1 MSSFGKKTN
10 VLTGRDT
17 IAFWQFPGKVHL
29 FRHCQTMG
37 ETMRASRLF
46 VQTLKEVP
54 KEAQIASHILL
65 YRAGMIQKLASGIYN
80 YLPLALRSLRK
91 IERIIREELDKRGCQ
106 EVLMPVVQP
115 AELWQES
122 GRWGYYGPELLRF
135 KDRKGGDFCLGP
147 THEEVI
153 TDMVRR
159 TLRSYKQLPW
169 NLYQIQTKFRDEIR
183 PRFGLMRGREFTMK
197 DGYSF
202 DVDEETALK
211 TYRLMYEAYSA
222 IFTRCGLK
230 FKAVDAATGAI
241 GGDKSHEFQ
250 VLAASGEDLIL
261 SCSKCDYAAN
271 EEKARTKRVE
281 TTPDP
286 AQFKPLEMVHTPDK
300 KSVEEVATFLGLPV
314 TQFIKSMLYVVD
326 NERVLIMVRGDREV
340 NEAKIQAHLHADK
353 VELAPDP
360 VVEEVTGAAAGFA
373 GPLGLKKKV
382 RIIADFTVS
391 GILNGVT
398 GACKSDYHVVNIN
411 IGRDFTPDFIGDFIK
426 VKAGEPCPLCEGT
439 LEEFRGIEVGQI
451 FFLGTKY
458 SEKMNCCFIDA
469 EGKERAAVM
478 GCYGIGV
485 GRTMAA
491 AIEQNHDEHGIIWPM
506 AIAPFET
513 VVLPLQMNK
522 TEVVTAGED
531 LYAALSDAGI
541 ETLLDDRDERAGFKF
556 NDADLIG
563 YPVQV
568 IIGGKLLEKGLVEVK
583 TRRTGEKR
591 EMSPAEVVTFVT
603 EFKKKE
609 LASSQGT

>member
-1 MSSFGKKTN
+1 
-10 VLTGRDT
+10 
-17 IAFWQFPGKVHL
+17 
-29 FRHCQTMG
+29 
-37 ETMRASRLF
+37 MRATQLF

-54 KEAQIASHILL
+54 KEAQVASHILL

-91 IERIIREELDKRGCQ
+91 IENILREELNKRGCQ
-106 EVLMPVVQP
+106 EALMPVVQP

-159 TLRSYKQLPW
+159 NLRSYKQLPW

-202 DVDEETALK
+202 DVDDEAALK
-211 TYRLMYEAYSA
+211 TYKLMYEAYTA

-241 GGDKSHEFQ
+241 GGDQSHEFQ
-250 VLAASGEDLIL
+250 VLADSGEDMIL

-271 EEKARTKRVE
+271 EEKARTKIGE
-281 TTPDP
+281 TKVDP
-286 AQFKPLEMVHTPDK
+286 AQFKAPETILTPDK
-300 KSVEEVATFLGLPV
+300 KSVEEVAAFLKLPV
-314 TQFIKSMLYVVD
+314 ERFIKSMIYLVD
-326 NERVLIMVRGDREV
+326 DEPVLVMVRGDREV
-340 NEAKIQAHLHADK
+340 NEAKIQAHLHANK
-353 VELAPDP
+353 VELAPDA
-360 VVEEVTGAAAGFA
+360 VIEAVTGAAVGFA
-373 GPLGLKKKV
+373 GPVGLKKKIKMV
-382 RIIADFTVS
+382 ADHAVA
-391 GILNGVT
+391 GILNAAT
-398 GACKSDYHVVNIN
+398 GACRTDHHIVNIN
-411 IGRDFTPDFIGDFIK
+411 CGRDFTPDLVGDFIK
-426 VKAGEPCPLCEGT
+426 TRKGEACPKCDGV
-439 LEEFRGIEVGQI
+439 LEEFRGIEVGQV

-458 SEKMNCCFIDA
+458 SVKMHCNFIDA
-469 EGKERAAVM
+469 AGAEKPAVM

-485 GRTMAA
+485 GRTMSA

-506 AIAPFET
+506 AIAPYEA

-522 TEVVTAGED
+522 EEVVTAGET
-531 LYAALSDAGI
+531 LYADLQAAGV
-541 ETLLDDRDERAGFKF
+541 ETVIDDRDERAGFKF

-568 IIGGKLLEKGLVEVK
+568 IIGGKSLEKGVVEVK
-583 TRRTGEKR
+583 IRKTGEKK
-591 EMSPAEVVTFVT
+591 EMPLAGVVPFIAG
-603 EFKKKE
+603 FKKAE
-609 LASSQGT
+609 LSAK

>member
-1 MSSFGKKTN
+1 
-10 VLTGRDT
+10 
-17 IAFWQFPGKVHL
+17 
-29 FRHCQTMG
+29 
-37 ETMRASRLF
+37 MRASRLF

-54 KEAQIASHILL
+54 KEAQIASHILM

-122 GRWGYYGPELLRF
+122 GRWGYYCPELLRF

-159 TLRSYKQLPW
+159 NLRSYKQLPW

-202 DVDEETALK
+202 DVDEAAALK
-211 TYRLMYEAYSA
+211 TYQLMYEAYTT
-222 IFTRCGLK
+222 IFRRCGLK

-241 GGDKSHEFQ
+241 GGDQSHEFQ

-261 SCSKCDYAAN
+261 SCTKCDYAAN
-271 EEKARTKRVE
+271 EEKARTKRDE
-281 TTPDP
+281 AKNDP
-286 AQFKPLEMVHTPDK
+286 ASFLPVEEVHTPDK
-300 KSVEEVATFLGLPV
+300 KSVEEVAAFLGLPV
-314 TQFIKSMLYVVD
+314 ERFIKSMIYLVD
-326 NERVLIMVRGDREV
+326 EAPMLVMGRGDREV
-340 NEAKIQAHLHADK
+340 NEAKIQAHLRANK
-353 VELAPDP
+353 VELAPDA
-360 VVEEVTGAAAGFA
+360 VIEEVTGAAVGFA
-373 GPLGLKKKV
+373 GPCGLKKKTPLL
-382 RIIADFTVS
+382 ADYAVM
-391 GILNGVT
+391 GITNAAT
-398 GACKSDYHVVNIN
+398 GACKTDYHVVNLN
-411 IGRDFTPDFIGDFIK
+411 AGRDFTPDIVGDFIK
-426 VKAGEPCPLCEGT
+426 TKAGEPCPKCDGV
-439 LEEFRGIEVGQI
+439 LEECRGIEVGQV
-451 FFLGTKY
+451 FYLGTKY
-458 SEKMNCCFIDA
+458 SEKMNCRFIDA
-469 EGKERAAVM
+469 DGKERPAVM

-491 AIEQNHDEHGIIWPM
+491 AIEQNHDEHGIIWPL
-506 AIAPFET
+506 AIAPFEA

-522 TEVVTAGED
+522 EEVTAAGER
-531 LYAALSDAGI
+531 LYRALSDAGI

-563 YPVQV
+563 YPLQV
-568 IIGGKLLEKGLVEVK
+568 IIGGKSLEKGLVEVK
-583 TRRTGEKR
+583 IRKSGERK
-591 EMSPAEVVTFVT
+591 ELPLDEVVPFVLS
-603 EFKKKE
+603 FKKQ
-609 LASSQGT
+609 QGDNA